1 MMSTTVLLHH
11 AARGQWLSFRQPV
24 QVLAAYAVDDV
35 LPALREA
42 EATVDGQERYAA
54 GFISYEAAPA
64 FDPSFQV
71 RPAPADFPLLW
82 FGLYAQPE
90 IVPAPVPPAGALPLG
105 GEWAPSV
112 SRAEYA
118 AAIDCVKAHI
128 AHGDTYQVNYTF
140 RLRRA
145 FDGDPLALFAAV
157 RQGASGRNR
166 MFDRLS
172 DHFLTGSY
180 DPAAFALRLLHKDV
194 SLAVGLG
201 LLTLAGW
208 LALRGARALLRGGRS
223 GTRSCSTS
231 SRMWR

>member
-1 MMSTTVLLHH
+1 MSNTVLLHD
-11 AARGQWLSFRQPV
+11 AARGNWLSFRQPA
-24 QVLAAYAVDDV
+24 QVLAAYAVDNV
-35 LPALREA
+35 LPALRATEA
-42 EATVDGQERYAA
+42 AVEGQKLYAA

-90 IVPAPVPPAGALPLG
+90 AVSAPVPPAGALPLE

-145 FDGDPLALFAAV
+145 FDGDPLALFAALA
-157 RQGASGRNR
+157 QAQQ
-166 MFDRLS
+166 
-172 DHFLTGSY
+172 
-180 DPAAFALRLLHKDV
+180 AAYAAYV
-194 SLAVGLG
+194 
-201 LLTLAGW
+201 
-208 LALRGARALLRGGRS
+208 
-223 GTRSCSTS
+223 
-231 SRMWR
+231 